1 LEHLGD
7 VILPGALF
15 ANPPAF
21 PYSSRFSNPFIPI
34 KNPLRIK
41 SKKDERKNFR
51 KKGGAKGKG
60 KKEEIKERR
69 GGGQQASASEQS
81 RSHQ

>member
-21 PYSSRFSNPFIPI
+21 PYSSQFSNPFIPI
-34 KNPLRIK
+34 KNPLRIE
-41 SKKDERKNFR
+41 SKKDERERISER
-51 KKGGAKGKG
+51 KEEKK
-60 KKEEIKERR
+60 KKEKKERR
-69 GGGQQASASEQS
+69 EKGGDKREKRGRAGQC
-81 RSHQ
+81 

>member
-21 PYSSRFSNPFIPI
+21 PYSSQFSNPFIPI
-34 KNPLRIK
+34 KNPLRIE
-41 SKKDERKNFR
+41 SKKDERERISEKRRR
-51 KKGGAKGKG
+51 KRKG
-60 KKEEIKERR
+60 KKEKGGEKREKR
-69 GGGQQASASEQS
+69 GRAGQC
-81 RSHQ
+81 

>member
-21 PYSSRFSNPFIPI
+21 PYSSQFSYPFIPI
-34 KNPLRIK
+34 KNPLRIE
-41 SKKDERKNFR
+41 SKKDERER
-51 KKGGAKGKG
+51 ISE
-60 KKEEIKERR
+60 KKEEKKKKEKKERR
-69 GGGQQASASEQS
+69 EKGGDKREKRGRAGQC
-81 RSHQ
+81 

>member
-21 PYSSRFSNPFIPI
+21 PYSSQFSNPFIPI
-34 KNPLRIK
+34 KNPLRIE
-41 SKKDERKNFR
+41 SKKDERERISEKRRR
-51 KKGGAKGKG
+51 KE
-60 KKEEIKERR
+60 KEKKERR
-69 GGGQQASASEQS
+69 EKGGDKREKRGRAGQC
-81 RSHQ
+81 